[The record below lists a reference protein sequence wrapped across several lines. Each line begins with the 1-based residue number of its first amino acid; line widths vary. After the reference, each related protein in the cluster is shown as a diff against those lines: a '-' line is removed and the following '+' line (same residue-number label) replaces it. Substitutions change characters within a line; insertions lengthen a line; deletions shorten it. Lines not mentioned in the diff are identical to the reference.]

1 MDWIVLRC
9 ALCRV
14 AGSIKEIF
22 WLIAY
27 VVFAGSVVLKS
38 ITWLFFAE
46 LVTKTA
52 VQELWGASISIGIV
66 FTIWLWLGIAKNLFR
81 PMMAKLMVALLMV
94 GLLCNWIMA
103 YAVVYRYLGVID
115 DGSDARGTITCL
127 YFSIVTWTT
136 LGYGDVRPSIDARLI
151 AASEALFGYIWMAAF
166 IGMFAEL
173 LRQLAS
179 GIRSG
184 LPNEAE

>member
-1 MDWIVLRC
+1 
-9 ALCRV
+9 
-14 AGSIKEIF
+14 
-22 WLIAY
+22 
-27 VVFAGSVVLKS
+27 
-38 ITWLFFAE
+38 
-46 LVTKTA
+46 
-52 VQELWGASISIGIV
+52 
-66 FTIWLWLGIAKNLFR
+66 
-81 PMMAKLMVALLMV
+81 LLMV